1 MPVLLGVFRFSEE
14 KRPLFFLEV
23 CSRLIKA
30 MPELRVLIAGSGSLE
45 DVMEQFINE
54 SKLQQH
60 VRILG
65 RREDVAS
72 LMSIAS
78 LLLLTSK
85 KEGMPNV
92 VMEAQLL
99 GVPVVAARTGSV
111 SDLVEN
117 GESGFT
123 IDSEDP
129 EDFMRACLVILRDV
143 HTAKRMGT
151 LGALRMEKVFS
162 SAAMAESY
170 MRLVNEDNR
179 ESF

>member
-1 MPVLLGVFRFSEE
+1 
-14 KRPLFFLEV
+14 
-23 CSRLIKA
+23 
-30 MPELRVLIAGSGSLE
+30 
-45 DVMEQFINE
+45 
-54 SKLQQH
+54 
-60 VRILG
+60 
-65 RREDVAS
+65 
-72 LMSIAS
+72 
-78 LLLLTSK
+78 
-85 KEGMPNV
+85 
-92 VMEAQLL
+92 MEAQLL

-123 IDSEDP
+123 IDSDDP

>member
-1 MPVLLGVFRFSEE
+1 
-14 KRPLFFLEV
+14 
-23 CSRLIKA
+23 
-30 MPELRVLIAGSGSLE
+30 
-45 DVMEQFINE
+45 MEQFINE

-85 KEGMPNV
+85 KGGMPNV

-99 GVPVVAARTGSV
+99 GVPVVAARTGRV

-123 IDSEDP
+123 IDSDDP

-151 LGALRMEKVFS
+151 LGASRMEKVFS
-162 SAAMAESY
+162 SATMAESY